1 MTAATVAFRHLF
13 EALCAAC
20 VVVTVL
26 AAADGSPWWALAFAG
41 LAFAA
46 HEASAP

>member
-1 MTAATVAFRHLF
+1 MNAHERALGLVL

-26 AAADGSPWWALAFAG
+26 AAAAQQAWWSALFAVCAFACY
-41 LAFAA
+41 
-46 HEASAP
+46 EVRP